1 MARIFINL
9 PVADLEKSTAFF
21 KSLDY
26 EFESEMTDDNATC
39 MVVDKNIFVMLLSR
53 EFFKTFTN
61 KEIADA
67 NQTTEVILSLE
78 VDSKE
83 KVAPFVEKAVQAG
96 ATTPND
102 PQDHGFMFQWGFQD
116 LDGHLWEVFWMD
128 PNAQMIG

>member
-9 PVADLEKSTAFF
+9 PVADLERSTEFF
-21 KSLDY
+21 KQLDY

-39 MVVDKNIFVMLLSR
+39 MVVDKNIFVMLLTR
-53 EFFKTFTN
+53 EFFKTFTH
-61 KEIADA
+61 KEVADA
-67 NQTTEVILSLE
+67 SKSTEVILSISVE
-78 VDSKE
+78 NKAD
-83 KVAPFVEKAVQAG
+83 VAPFVEKAVAAG

-128 PNAQMIG
+128 PTAQMIG